1 MRATMRVVCEFL
13 SRVKPGVKSSVTSD
27 VNLKRA
33 AFACLVLSFFFLH
46 AVFSATEASVR
57 FLRFEEAA
65 ETLKLFADAGLSGGD
80 FKDAPAWND
89 WVRTRDAEVRGR
101 IDRGVEDSISNL
113 ILYGASYTNLP
124 RLENAEGA
132 ASESGELTPAA
143 LARIHALAAALP
155 NAARNERLRF
165 VREFL
170 ERRAVAKE
178 SVEAKLQENLRR
190 LIAEQRTY
198 QEKLKESE
206 KAADPAAALLARG
219 TLYQERGLSVDTSLL
234 PNYALEDTLRTMLRK
249 GAIKPGSLRRILVIG
264 PGLDFTDKRD
274 GYDFYPLQTIQPFA
288 MLEAV
293 ARLGLGKA
301 EEISVVTADLNAA
314 VNAHVARL
322 AERGRAGQAY
332 TVQLP
337 RLVSAEWSPEAVAYW
352 QKFGEILGTP
362 VKPLP
367 VPASVSDVTMRAVAI
382 RPRYAAQ
389 VRGFGMN
396 VVTQTMDV
404 AEGQGFDLV
413 VATNV
418 LVYYDLLQQALAMGS
433 IARMMNHGGIFL
445 ANHALPAQHSQAL
458 EYLGRRT
465 IAYTPSGAYGDDVV
479 AYRRR

>member
-1 MRATMRVVCEFL
+1 MRATMRVARELL
-13 SRVKPGVKSSVTSD
+13 SSVKATRVKAIR
-27 VNLKRA
+27 LA
-33 AFACLVLSFFFLH
+33 LACLVLASFVC
-46 AVFSATEASVR
+46 AGYSATEQVVR

-80 FKDAPAWND
+80 FKDAAAWND
-89 WVRTRDAEVRGR
+89 WVRGRDAEVRGR
-101 IDRGVEDSISNL
+101 IDQGVEDSISNL

-124 RLENAEGA
+124 RLQSAESA
-132 ASESGELTPAA
+132 DSETGELTVAA
-143 LARIHALAAALP
+143 RARVHVLAVALP

-170 ERRAVAKE
+170 ERKGIAEE
-178 SVEAKLQENLRR
+178 SVEAKLEENLRR
-190 LIAEQRTY
+190 LIAEQRAY

-206 KAADPAAALLARG
+206 KAGDPAAMLLARG

-234 PNYALEDTLRTMLRK
+234 PNYAVEDTLRAMLRK
-249 GAIKPGSLRRILVIG
+249 GAIQPGGIHRILVIG

-301 EEISVVTADLNAA
+301 EGIAVVTADLNAA

-322 AERGRAGQAY
+322 AERGRAGQPY

-337 RLVSAEWSPEAVAYW
+337 R
-352 QKFGEILGTP
+352 F
-362 VKPLP
+362 
-367 VPASVSDVTMRAVAI
+367 
-382 RPRYAAQ
+382 AAQ
-389 VRGFGMN
+389 VRGFDMN

-404 AEGQGFDLV
+404 REGQGFDLV
-413 VATNV
+413 IATNV
-418 LVYYDLLQQALAMGS
+418 LVYYDLFQQALAMGS
-433 IARMMNHGGIFL
+433 IAHMMNHGGIFL
-445 ANHALPAQHSQAL
+445 ANHALPAQHAQAL

-465 IAYTPSGAYGDDVV
+465 VAYTPSGAYGDDVV

>member
-1 MRATMRVVCEFL
+1 MPVVREFL
-13 SRVKPGVKSSVTSD
+13 SSVNSDGKSRVTPGVE
-27 VNLKRA
+27 LKRA
-33 AFACLVLSFFFLH
+33 AFACLALSFFFLH
-46 AVFSATEASVR
+46 AVFSAETEPVVR

-80 FKDAPAWND
+80 FQDAAAWND
-89 WVRTRDAEVRGR
+89 WVRSRDAEVRGR
-101 IDRGVEDSISNL
+101 IDRGVEGCISNL

-124 RLENAEGA
+124 RLENAESA
-132 ASESGELTPAA
+132 ASETGELSVAA
-143 LARIHALAAALP
+143 RARVHALAVALP

-170 ERRAVAKE
+170 ERKGVAKD

-190 LIAEQRTY
+190 LIAEQFAY

-219 TLYQERGLSVDTSLL
+219 TLYQDRGLSVDTSLL

-249 GAIKPGSLRRILVIG
+249 GAIKPGTMHRILVIG

-332 TVQLP
+332 AVQLP
-337 RLVSAEWSPEAVAYW
+337 RLVSAEWSAEAVAYW
-352 QKFGEILGTP
+352 QKFGEILGAP

-367 VPASVSDVTMRAVAI
+367 VPASVNDVTMRAVAI
-382 RPRYAAQ
+382 RAKYAAQ
-389 VRGFGMN
+389 MRGFDMN

-404 AEGQGFDLV
+404 PEGQGFDLV

-418 LVYYDLLQQALAMGS
+418 LVYYDLFQQALAMGS
-433 IARMMNHGGIFL
+433 IAHMMNHGGIFL

-465 IAYTPSGAYGDDVV
+465 V
-479 AYRRR
+479 AYRPSARVRR